1 MGAGQLLL
9 TLGDVE
15 SQEPFL
21 LTGILL
27 AACLVPVA
35 VTRSV
40 QPRLPEPSRYGFVGL
55 FLKSPLGLLGALS
68 AGLINGSVY
77 AMAPVFSRQIGQAAD
92 ETAWLMSAAI
102 FGGLL
107 MQWPVGILSDRVDRT
122 VVLSLLGG
130 LVALAAAGLV
140 WIGSYRTEWM
150 FLGMAVFGGLIFTIY
165 PVAVARA
172 YDVFAGEDIVAV
184 SSALLLGYGIGA
196 AVGPVASSLT
206 MATLDSPNGL
216 FVFCAGVG
224 GLYAAATLYSRRKQK
239 IEIVPVD
246 EQVGFIPMKSASPV
260 VASIDPRAETDEAEH
275 SLER

>member
-1 MGAGQLLL
+1 
-9 TLGDVE
+9 
-15 SQEPFL
+15 
-21 LTGILL
+21 
-27 AACLVPVA
+27 
-35 VTRSV
+35 
-40 QPRLPEPSRYGFVGL
+40 
-55 FLKSPLGLLGALS
+55 
-68 AGLINGSVY
+68 
-77 AMAPVFSRQIGQAAD
+77 
-92 ETAWLMSAAI
+92 
-102 FGGLL
+102 
-107 MQWPVGILSDRVDRT
+107 
-122 VVLSLLGG
+122 
-130 LVALAAAGLV
+130 
-140 WIGSYRTEWM
+140 
-150 FLGMAVFGGLIFTIY
+150 MAVFGGLIFTIY